1 MARFAYI
8 ASLHLNILVSEV
20 LLIPSSFFEALDT
33 ILAEN
38 PMLFGH
44 RTNHCNETNETNHK
58 AIKKDWGCVSCEMIQ
73 RPFFHLSLKLLLL
86 HIISD

>member
-1 MARFAYI
+1 MSCGFVKCVMARFAYI

-38 PMLFGH
+38 LMLLGH
-44 RTNHCNETNETNHK
+44 WTASHHCNESNHK
-58 AIKKDWGCVSCEMIQ
+58 VIKKSHGVVIVV
-73 RPFFHLSLKLLLL
+73 R
-86 HIISD
+86 

>member
-1 MARFAYI
+1 MSCGFVKCVMARFAYI

-38 PMLFGH
+38 LMLLGH
-44 RTNHCNETNETNHK
+44 QTTPHHFNETNHK
-58 AIKKDWGCVSCEMIQ
+58 VIKKDGVVLVV
-73 RPFFHLSLKLLLL
+73 R
-86 HIISD
+86 